1 MADEQQQ
8 LIRIRF
14 SRDQLTVTKI
24 SDAKPKPFERK
35 EGLVKLELTVAQIF
49 HKVLNKARV
58 VDIFK
63 KDDYKVLGET
73 LYKIL
78 MQDPEVKKFFLP
90 EFKTI
95 YRDKQMRCRISLE
108 FDSDTYKLAALP
120 WEYLRIDENKEDN
133 VPSFFIAADTNR
145 QYDIMR
151 TIDDGLQGEL
161 IDHKN
166 QKEINVIAVSINTSD
181 RFAIENINE
190 YRSMLSRLY
199 RKFGIENSSDSK
211 FNYIPIENPY
221 FRNLSQVL
229 DEQVQNIPGPYVL
242 HFFGH
247 AKMEDDKAFI
257 GFINDSNAIDWIDSQ
272 RFAGIFSPANRM
284 NLSRNPA
291 LVVLQACESGQVNE
305 EGNGLAA
312 DLVRQGIPAVLA
324 MQNEITETTS
334 LSFISKF
341 YEDLV
346 NGFDV
351 AQAVTRGRYFLGC
364 EYNKSEQDEY
374 YNSNSFGTPVLF
386 ISTNFPIQLMPK
398 QETVRTDATRTRK
411 KCQKCGKIVPSTSD
425 ETHRLNNC
433 GGKLIALP
441 ETDAVADQS
450 SRSSV
455 TADLASVATVTTSA
469 VRDN

>member
-1 MADEQQQ
+1 MD
-8 LIRIRF
+8 
-14 SRDQLTVTKI
+14 
-24 SDAKPKPFERK
+24 
-35 EGLVKLELTVAQIF
+35 
-49 HKVLNKARV
+49 
-58 VDIFK
+58 
-63 KDDYKVLGET
+63 
-73 LYKIL
+73 
-78 MQDPEVKKFFLP
+78 
-90 EFKTI
+90 
-95 YRDKQMRCRISLE
+95 
-108 FDSDTYKLAALP
+108 
-120 WEYLRIDENKEDN
+120 
-133 VPSFFIAADTNR
+133 
-145 QYDIMR
+145 
-151 TIDDGLQGEL
+151 
-161 IDHKN
+161 
-166 QKEINVIAVSINTSD
+166 
-181 RFAIENINE
+181 E

-199 RKFGIENSSDSK
+199 RKFSIENSSDSK

-257 GFINDSNAIDWIDSQ
+257 GFINDSNTIDWIDSQ

-364 EYNKSEQDEY
+364 EYNKREQDEY

-450 SRSSV
+450 SRSPV
-455 TADLASVATVTTSA
+455 TADLATTITTSA